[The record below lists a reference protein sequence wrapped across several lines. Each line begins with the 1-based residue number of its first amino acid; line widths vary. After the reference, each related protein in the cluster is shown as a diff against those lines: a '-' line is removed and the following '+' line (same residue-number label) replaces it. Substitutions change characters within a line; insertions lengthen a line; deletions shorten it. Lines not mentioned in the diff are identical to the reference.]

1 MKFHLGVDVGG
12 TFTDAVLIDVST
24 GETRRAKVRSTPEG
38 DQSIGVLNAISAF
51 DVSPEDIALFTH
63 GHTVAINALLQRNGA
78 RTGLICTEGT
88 RDMLDMGRLRRPFG
102 DDLYDAAW
110 ERPHQARPLV
120 HRRHVRDVPGR
131 ILYDGSVHVGLDEQA
146 VREEAA
152 FLRSEG
158 VESLAVCLLHGY
170 VNDEHERRVLEIVRE
185 EFPEA
190 YLVSSSL
197 RPVVG
202 EYDRTCT
209 VVLNAYTGP
218 VINRYLE
225 RLRDELRAQG
235 HGHEIQIM
243 QMNGGVRS
251 IEDTIDTFPAYTI
264 QSGPVGGLLGAEAY
278 VRDFVNTDNL
288 ICIDVGGTSTD
299 IGVVA
304 GGEALRTDDWEVEF
318 GIRLGFP
325 SIDVRSIGAG
335 GGSLIQIDE
344 LGTLRIGPESAG
356 ADPGPAC
363 YGRGGTRP
371 TVTDALVVMGVVQP
385 ELFLAGD
392 MPLSPELA
400 VTAMKTVADPL
411 GLAPE
416 ELARGVFALINGQID
431 SEVSKIAFEQ
441 ALDLSEFSVLAY
453 GGAGPVHAASLARAL
468 GARSAIIP
476 FFPGGFSALGMLAAP
491 VRVEHAVSVVQE
503 VDSIGLERVGELFD
517 ELEQRVR
524 ADLARQGATGEQV
537 VIERRMDGMYT
548 GQSFANTIPLR
559 AWPATDEA
567 IAEWKRDFHSY
578 YEKVYGYSALETPIV
593 VTTFTVVGSG
603 ERRALQLP
611 RIGAGEAEPPADAVE
626 LQATVHFDEG
636 SLQTPFFRRQALL
649 AGNRIPGPAVIDD
662 GLATVLVPPDGRAS
676 VDDFGN
682 IHIDVREERH

>member
-1 MKFHLGVDVGG
+1 MTKFHLGVDVGG
-12 TFTDAVLIDVST
+12 TFTDAVLIDADSGV
-24 GETRRAKVRSTPEG
+24 TRSAKVRSTPEG
-38 DQSIGVLNAISAF
+38 DQSIGVLEAIAEF
-51 DVSPEDIALFTH
+51 GVSPDDIELFTH
-63 GHTVAINALLQRNGA
+63 GHTVAINALLQRSGA

-131 ILYDGSVHVGLDEQA
+131 MLYDGSVHVALDEQA
-146 VREEAA
+146 VRDEAG

-185 EFPEA
+185 EFPDA
-190 YLVSSSL
+190 YVVSSSL

-225 RLRDELRAQG
+225 RLRDKLRGQG
-235 HGHEIQIM
+235 HRHEIQIM

-264 QSGPVGGLLGAEAY
+264 QSGPVGGMLGAEAY
-278 VRDFVNTDNL
+278 VRDFVDTDNL
-288 ICIDVGGTSTD
+288 LCIDVGGTSTD

-304 GGEALRTDDWEVEF
+304 DGEALRTDDWEVEF

-356 ADPGPAC
+356 AEPGPAC

-385 ELFLAGD
+385 ALFLAGD
-392 MPLSPELA
+392 MPLSAEA
-400 VTAMKTVADPL
+400 ADAAMRTVADPL
-411 GLAPE
+411 GLSAE
-416 ELARGVFALINGQID
+416 ELALGVFQLINGQID

-441 ALDLSEFSVLAY
+441 ALDISAFSVLAY
-453 GGAGPVHAASLARAL
+453 GGAGPVHGASVAKAL

-491 VRVEHAVSVVQE
+491 VRVEHALSVVQD
-503 VDSIGLERVGELFD
+503 VDAIGPDRVAELFG
-517 ELEQRVR
+517 ELEQRAR
-524 ADLARQGATGEQV
+524 DDLERQGARGDEV
-537 VIERRMDGMYT
+537 LIERRMDGMYS

-559 AWPATDEA
+559 DWPADDAA
-567 IAEWKRDFHSY
+567 IANWKNDFHGY

-603 ERRALQLP
+603 ARRALSLP
-611 RIGAGEAEPPADAVE
+611 RIDSGDAEPPADAVVAR
-626 LQATVHFDEG
+626 ATVHFDEG
-636 SLQTPFFRRQALL
+636 SEETPFYRRQALL
-649 AGNRIPGPAVIDD
+649 AGNRISGPAVIDD
-662 GLATVLVPPDGRAS
+662 GLATVLVPPGAAAAIDEH
-676 VDDFGN
+676 GN
-682 IHIDVREERH
+682 VHIDVR